1 MLRILFVCSGNTC
14 RSPMAMAIY
23 EKVSREMGIS
33 SMFSSA
39 ALGFFTEDKVS
50 DNAALVCREIGLDIS
65 HHKPRPIRERDV
77 HIADIFVA
85 MTLQHA
91 EILHFLGIPKGRIYV
106 LGGGIPDP
114 YGSDLATY
122 RQCRNYIER
131 SIREFCEIL
140 KRKIESGSLP
150 SAATMAATGE
160 IFGEAQSTAA
170 NHSDEP
176 KLLSEEWRTVQE
188 PSAAP
193 NTSSPETSSEPS
205 APQGE

>member
-23 EKVSREMGIS
+23 EKISREMGIS

-150 SAATMAATGE
+150 SAATLGGMANRTG
-160 IFGEAQSTAA
+160 A
-170 NHSDEP
+170 
-176 KLLSEEWRTVQE
+176 LCRTEYFFTGNIVRTIGTTGRVICYE
-188 PSAAP
+188 HDDRPHGG
-193 NTSSPETSSEPS
+193 TSHRSCR
-205 APQGE
+205 